1 MVGLRVEIGLTLL
14 NRINCLQANYDPLL
28 SSHTILQ
35 DTYNRLQEKF
45 ARVDQ
50 NEEAWRKQLKEHEE
64 ESDVWEVVRQ
74 DLESKVETL
83 KRDLAKATRSRDKL
97 AKLLKLKDHSV
108 NDLYKDLETEEEGM
122 SALKK
127 EIEVLKEES
136 RLREQRVRDLISEN
150 ALLKHQQMSSPRPE
164 GDETFLD
171 ARKRRLLGQEQD
183 SSALTQKLSR
193 DKRSSLGS
201 GFGHGSGVGL
211 GLGNIG
217 RSVSYDDRD
226 KENSFSETQE
236 SQSNPRAKLRPLS
249 LSLSIS
255 SNATHAGPSSLGS
268 AAWATTSPHRFSLT
282 PSLAPSVSSAQQK
295 RARRQSSI
303 RYSVSSTTSNVPGGW
318 GDLARDADG
327 VPLWPQPRSLSANNT
342 PQIEYGDD
350 TYRKR
355 QWSGNERINYSVNGV
370 QKPSLRRSQSTR
382 RSSVSLRFCERL
394 HSRA

>member
-183 SSALTQKLSR
+183 SSALTQNSLVTR
-193 DKRSSLGS
+193 DL
-201 GFGHGSGVGL
+201 VL
-211 GLGNIG
+211 GLDLDTGQ
-217 RSVSYDDRD
+217 VSALDWGTLDEACPMMTATR
-226 KENSFSETQE
+226 KIHFRRRR
-236 SQSNPRAKLRPLS
+236 NPKVIRE
-249 LSLSIS
+249 
-255 SNATHAGPSSLGS
+255 PSSVPS
-268 AAWATTSPHRFSLT
+268 A
-282 PSLAPSVSSAQQK
+282 LACRYHPTQHTQALLRWDQQHG
-295 RARRQSSI
+295 R
-303 RYSVSSTTSNVPGGW
+303 
-318 GDLARDADG
+318 
-327 VPLWPQPRSLSANNT
+327 
-342 PQIEYGDD
+342 
-350 TYRKR
+350 
-355 QWSGNERINYSVNGV
+355 
-370 QKPSLRRSQSTR
+370 LRLPIAS
-382 RSSVSLRFCERL
+382 
-394 HSRA
+394 H